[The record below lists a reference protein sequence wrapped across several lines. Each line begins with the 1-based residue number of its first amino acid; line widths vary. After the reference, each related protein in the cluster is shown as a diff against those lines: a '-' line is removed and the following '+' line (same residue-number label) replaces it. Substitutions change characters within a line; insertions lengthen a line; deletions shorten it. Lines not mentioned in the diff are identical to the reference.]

1 MRGYSA
7 FLKKELIEQVR
18 TYRLFIMLTVFF
30 IFGMMSPLAAKLL
43 PEILASAMPEGISIT
58 LADPV
63 ALDSWSQFFKN
74 ISQMGL
80 IVTVILF
87 GGVLSTELSKGTLIN
102 MLTKGLSRSAVIAS
116 KFSAMILLWT
126 AAYALAF
133 LVGLGYTAY
142 LFPGQTLPHLGFSVF
157 CLWMFG
163 VFLLSTLLLAASLT
177 KNTFGALLLLC
188 LVLGGLLLANI
199 FPDWQA
205 FNPLMLS
212 SQNVALLGGA
222 TAVSEMTKSL
232 IVTASA
238 TVAFL
243 GLSVVIFRKRAL

>member
-1 MRGYSA
+1 
-7 FLKKELIEQVR
+7 
-18 TYRLFIMLTVFF
+18 
-30 IFGMMSPLAAKLL
+30 
-43 PEILASAMPEGISIT
+43 
-58 LADPV
+58 
-63 ALDSWSQFFKN
+63 
-74 ISQMGL
+74 
-80 IVTVILF
+80 
-87 GGVLSTELSKGTLIN
+87 
-102 MLTKGLSRSAVIAS
+102 
-116 KFSAMILLWT
+116 MILLWT

-205 FNPLMLS
+205 SIP
-212 SQNVALLGGA
+212 
-222 TAVSEMTKSL
+222 
-232 IVTASA
+232 
-238 TVAFL
+238 
-243 GLSVVIFRKRAL
+243 